1 MKNIAEFK
9 GAEKLASKLLE
20 IFSNLAGNGKSF
32 DPMIEGIHQVV
43 VIKAEERLSAK
54 GKEMKEIKVRSTNDG
69 RDATFYIMKFRKQ
82 DWKLWQDIAVGQQ
95 LMITLKYNNGFPNVT
110 INQKGAVIDVLPE
123 KPNKAL
129 TNQTIYIYDIEIFK
143 KDSLYVFRD
152 YFTKEWTVIHNDLD
166 ALRKFYLANRDSL
179 FIGYNSHS
187 YDSNVMRAHMQGKNP
202 YHVSKAI
209 IESDDRGLV
218 YKMFDTK
225 KTPLFGMDLYQ
236 DNRGFSLKEHS
247 AFLGINI
254 KETEVDFDIDRPLFN
269 WQTIIRENN
278 LSYNMDDLDIEQL
291 AKELSNITSVPES
304 EIVKLI
310 LGNGLVEENTLNELY
325 CKNDVLATELR
336 FEQNIGMLV
345 AKATIA
351 LYFGLDK
358 TALSMTNANLT
369 AELLGAVKQEERGDE
384 LDGYELPEG
393 FEIESDE
400 IKKAYMSGE
409 FEQNEK
415 GNASIALEVNRRD
428 VTEVL
433 GVGGIHGA
441 KESFIYVG
449 DFNARDVGS
458 LYPNTMTLFNY
469 ESRNIPEDKKH
480 VFQML
485 LDERMKAKYSDKE
498 TIDVRGVEIPTK
510 LLINGFKL
518 PLNTTYGAMGAEFNK
533 LYDPRMRLMVCI
545 TGQMALFDLLEKIE
559 PHATIIQS
567 NTDAHYYIPFSAEDA
582 KKIDELAKDWEKRT
596 GYTLDNDPF
605 KAIFQKD
612 VNNYLAVTSD
622 GKVKI
627 KGAIGLQDGLKNSKA
642 VVSNAFIN
650 YVVGG
655 KDYKEFINE
664 CTDLRQFQIIAKT
677 GWTFD
682 DTIVRDA
689 AANEHKA
696 QKVNRV
702 FAIKEPS
709 NAVEIF
715 KVKRGSIMDEEGTTI
730 VGNDSYTKG
739 VPNAPEYYMID
750 NEAIGEGTITLDNLD
765 KDYYINQVEDLLV
778 MWFGTN
784 WKERIENAHNQ
795 MEIFPEVK
803 NYID

>member
-43 VIKAEERLSAK
+43 VFIAEERLSAK

-82 DWKLWQDIAVGQQ
+82 DWKIWQDIVVGQQ

-129 TNQTIYIYDIEIFK
+129 TNQTIYIYDIEVFK
-143 KDSLYVFRD
+143 KDNLYVFRD

-166 ALRKFYLANRDSL
+166 SLRKFYLANRDSL

-218 YKMFDTK
+218 YTMFDTK

-254 KETEVDFDIDRPLFN
+254 KETEVDFDIE
-269 WQTIIRENN
+269 RE
-278 LSYNMDDLDIEQL
+278 LTEEEQ
-291 AKELSNITSVPES
+291 
-304 EIVKLI
+304 
-310 LGNGLVEENTLNELY
+310 TLNEIY

-384 LDGYELPEG
+384 LDKYELPEG

-400 IKKAYMSGE
+400 IKKAFMSGE

-498 TIDVRGVEIPTK
+498 TIDVRGVKIPTK

-518 PLNTTYGAMGAEFNK
+518 PLNTTYGAMGATFNK
-533 LYDPRMRLMVCI
+533 LYDPRMRLLVCI

-567 NTDAHYYIPFSAEDA
+567 NTDAHYYIPFSDEDA

-612 VNNYLAVTSD
+612 VNNYLAVTAD
-622 GKVKI
+622 GKVKF
-627 KGAIGLQDGLKNSKA
+627 KGAIGLTNGLKVSKA

-664 CTDLRQFQIIAKT
+664 CEDLRQFQIISKT

-682 DTIVRDA
+682 DTVVRDA
-689 AANEHKA
+689 DGNEHKA

-702 FAIKEPS
+702 FAIKDPS

-730 VGNDSYTKG
+730 VGDDSYTKG

-750 NEAIGEGTITLDNLD
+750 NDAIGEGTITLDKLD

-784 WKERIENAHNQ
+784 WKERIENAHSQ
-795 MEIFPEVK
+795 MEEFPEVK

>member
-69 RDATFYIMKFRKQ
+69 RDTTFYIMKFRKQ
-82 DWKLWQDIAVGQQ
+82 DWKIWQDIVAGQQ
-95 LMITLKYNNGFPNVT
+95 LMITLKYSNGFPNVT

-129 TNQTIYIYDIEIFK
+129 TNQTIYIYDIEVFK
-143 KDSLYVFRD
+143 KDNLYVFRD

-166 ALRKFYLANRDSL
+166 SLRKFYLANRDSL

-254 KETEVDFDIDRPLFN
+254 KETEVDFDME
-269 WQTIIRENN
+269 RE
-278 LSYNMDDLDIEQL
+278 LTEEEQ
-291 AKELSNITSVPES
+291 
-304 EIVKLI
+304 
-310 LGNGLVEENTLNELY
+310 TLNEIY

-384 LDGYELPEG
+384 LDKYELPEG

-400 IKKAYMSGE
+400 IKQAFMSGE

-441 KESFIYVG
+441 KESFIHVG

-498 TIDVRGVEIPTK
+498 TINVGGVEIPTK

-518 PLNTTYGAMGAEFNK
+518 PLNTTYGAMGAAFNK
-533 LYDPRMRLMVCI
+533 LYDPRMRLLVCI

-567 NTDAHYYIPFSAEDA
+567 NTDAHYYIPFSDEDA

-612 VNNYLAVTSD
+612 VNNYLAVTAT
-622 GKVKI
+622 GKVKF
-627 KGAIGLQDGLKNSKA
+627 KGAIGLTNGLKVSKA

-664 CTDLRQFQIIAKT
+664 CEDLRQFQIISKT

-682 DTIVRDA
+682 ETVVRDA
-689 AANEHKA
+689 DGNEHKA

-702 FAIKEPS
+702 FAIKDPS

-730 VGNDSYTKG
+730 VGDDSYTKG

-750 NEAIGEGTITLDNLD
+750 NDAIGEGTITLDKLD

-784 WKERIENAHNQ
+784 WKERIENAHSQ
-795 MEIFPEVK
+795 MEEFPEVK

>member
-20 IFSNLAGNGKSF
+20 IFAALAGNGKSF
-32 DPMIEGIHQVV
+32 DPMIEGVHQVV

-82 DWKLWQDIAVGQQ
+82 DWKTWEDIQVGQQ

-110 INQKGAVIDVLPE
+110 INQKGAIANITD
-123 KPNKAL
+123 KPSQAL
-129 TNQTIYIYDIEIFK
+129 TNQTIYIYDIEVFK
-143 KDSLYVFRD
+143 KDNLFVFRN

-187 YDSNVMRAHMQGKNP
+187 YDANVMRAYLQGKNP

-247 AFLGINI
+247 AFMGINI
-254 KETEVDFDIDRPLFN
+254 KETDVDFDLDREL
-269 WQTIIRENN
+269 TEE
-278 LSYNMDDLDIEQL
+278 EQ
-291 AKELSNITSVPES
+291 V
-304 EIVKLI
+304 
-310 LGNGLVEENTLNELY
+310 LNELY
-325 CKNDVLATELR
+325 CKNDVLATEKR

-345 AKATIA
+345 AKAAIA

-358 TALSMTNANLT
+358 MALSMTNANLT
-369 AELLGAVKQEERGDE
+369 AELLGAEKTPDRGDE
-384 LDGYELPEG
+384 LDKYELPEG
-393 FEIESDE
+393 FEIESENILNAFMKD
-400 IKKAYMSGE
+400 E
-409 FEQNEK
+409 FEANDK
-415 GNASIALEVNRRD
+415 GHASISLDVPRRD

-441 KESFIYVG
+441 KESFIHVG
-449 DFNARDVGS
+449 KFHARDVGS
-458 LYPNTMTLFNY
+458 LYPNTMVLFDY
-469 ESRNIPEDKKH
+469 LSRNIPEDKRH
-480 VFQML
+480 IYQML
-485 LDERMKAKYSDKE
+485 LDERMEAKYSNKE
-498 TIDVRGVEIPTK
+498 FTEIKGVKIPTK
-510 LLINGFKL
+510 LLINGYKL
-518 PLNTTYGAMGAEFNK
+518 PLNTKYGAMGAEFNK
-533 LYDPRMRLMVCI
+533 LYDPRMRLLVCI
-545 TGQMALFDLLEKIE
+545 TGQMAMWDLLEKIE
-559 PHATIIQS
+559 DHATIIQS
-567 NTDAHYYIPFSAEDA
+567 NTDAHYYIPFSEEDE
-582 KKIDELAKDWEKRT
+582 KEIDDIAKDWEERT
-596 GYTLDNDPF
+596 GYTLDDDPF

-622 GKVKI
+622 GKVKF
-627 KGAIGLQDGLKNSKA
+627 KGAIGLTNGLKVSKA
-642 VVSNAFIN
+642 IVSNAFIN
-650 YVVGG
+650 YVVSG

-664 CTDLRQFQIIAKT
+664 CDELRQFQMITKT
-677 GWTFD
+677 GYTFD
-682 DTIVRDA
+682 NTVVRDMNG
-689 AANEHKA
+689 NETKA

-702 FAIKEPS
+702 FAIKDS
-709 NAVEIF
+709 YKAVEIF
-715 KVKRGSIMDEEGTTI
+715 KVKRGSIIEEEGTTI
-730 VGNDSYTKG
+730 VGDDSYTKG
-739 VPNAPEYYMID
+739 LPNAPEYYAID
-750 NEAIGEGTITLDNLD
+750 NEAIGEGWITIDDID
-765 KDYYINQVEDLLV
+765 KEYYINQVEDLLV

-784 WKERIENAHNQ
+784 WKERIEQAHSQ
-795 MEIFPEVK
+795 MTEFPEVK

>member
-20 IFSNLAGNGKSF
+20 IFAALAGNGKSF
-32 DPMIEGIHQVV
+32 DPMIEGVHQVV

-82 DWKLWQDIAVGQQ
+82 DWKTWEDIQVGQQ

-110 INQKGAVIDVLPE
+110 INQKGAIANITD
-123 KPNKAL
+123 KPSQAL
-129 TNQTIYIYDIEIFK
+129 TNQTIYIYDIEVFK
-143 KDSLYVFRD
+143 KDNLFVFRN

-187 YDSNVMRAHMQGKNP
+187 YDANVMRAYLQGKNP

-247 AFLGINI
+247 AFMGINI
-254 KETEVDFDIDRPLFN
+254 KETDVDFDLDREL
-269 WQTIIRENN
+269 TEE
-278 LSYNMDDLDIEQL
+278 EQ
-291 AKELSNITSVPES
+291 V
-304 EIVKLI
+304 
-310 LGNGLVEENTLNELY
+310 LNELY
-325 CKNDVLATELR
+325 CKNDVLATEKR

-345 AKATIA
+345 AKAAIA

-358 TALSMTNANLT
+358 MALSMTNANLT
-369 AELLGAVKQEERGDE
+369 AELLGAEKTPDRGDE
-384 LDGYELPEG
+384 LDKYELPEG
-393 FEIESDE
+393 FEIESETIREAFMTD
-400 IKKAYMSGE
+400 E
-409 FEQNEK
+409 FEANDK
-415 GNASIALEVNRRD
+415 GHASISLDVPRRD

-441 KESFIYVG
+441 KESFIHVG
-449 DFNARDVGS
+449 KFHARDVGS
-458 LYPNTMTLFNY
+458 LYPNTMVLFDY
-469 ESRNIPEDKKH
+469 LSRNIPEDKRH
-480 VFQML
+480 IYQML
-485 LDERMKAKYSDKE
+485 LDERMEAKYSNKE
-498 TIDVRGVEIPTK
+498 FTEIKGVKIPTK
-510 LLINGFKL
+510 LLINGYKL
-518 PLNTTYGAMGAEFNK
+518 PLNTKYGAMGAEFNK
-533 LYDPRMRLMVCI
+533 LYDPRMRLLVCI
-545 TGQMALFDLLEKIE
+545 TGQMAMWDLLEKIE
-559 PHATIIQS
+559 DHATIIQS
-567 NTDAHYYIPFSAEDA
+567 NTDAHYYIPFSEEDEKA
-582 KKIDELAKDWEKRT
+582 IDEIANDWMKRT
-596 GYTLDNDPF
+596 GYTLDDDPF

-622 GKVKI
+622 GKVKF
-627 KGAIGLQDGLKNSKA
+627 KGAIGLTNGLKVSKA
-642 VVSNAFIN
+642 IVSNAFIN
-650 YVVGG
+650 YVVSG

-664 CTDLRQFQIIAKT
+664 CNEIRQFQMITKT

-682 DTIVRDA
+682 DTVVRDMNG
-689 AANEHKA
+689 NETKA

-702 FAIKEPS
+702 FAIKDS
-709 NAVEIF
+709 YKAVEIF
-715 KVKRGSIMDEEGTTI
+715 KVKRGSIIEEEGTTI
-730 VGNDSYTKG
+730 VGDDSYTKG
-739 VPNAPEYYMID
+739 LPNAPEYYAID
-750 NEAIGEGTITLDNLD
+750 NEAIGEGWITIDDID
-765 KDYYINQVEDLLV
+765 KEYYINQVEDLLV

-784 WKERIENAHNQ
+784 WKERIEQAHSQ
-795 MEIFPEVK
+795 MTEFPEVK

>member
-20 IFSNLAGNGKSF
+20 IFAALAGNGKSF
-32 DPMIEGIHQVV
+32 DPMIEGVHQVV

-69 RDATFYIMKFRKQ
+69 RDSTFYIMKFRKQ
-82 DWKLWQDIAVGQQ
+82 DWKTWEDIQVGQQ

-110 INQKGAVIDVLPE
+110 INQKGAIANITD
-123 KPNKAL
+123 KPNQAL
-129 TNQTIYIYDIEIFK
+129 TNQTIYIYDIEVFK
-143 KDSLYVFRD
+143 KDNLFVFRN

-187 YDSNVMRAHMQGKNP
+187 YDSNVMRAYLQGKNP

-247 AFLGINI
+247 AFMGINI
-254 KETEVDFDIDRPLFN
+254 KETDVDFDLDREL
-269 WQTIIRENN
+269 TEE
-278 LSYNMDDLDIEQL
+278 EQ
-291 AKELSNITSVPES
+291 V
-304 EIVKLI
+304 
-310 LGNGLVEENTLNELY
+310 LNELY
-325 CKNDVLATELR
+325 CKNDVLATEKR

-345 AKATIA
+345 AKAAIA

-358 TALSMTNANLT
+358 MALSMTNANLT
-369 AELLGAVKQEERGDE
+369 AELLGAEKTPDRGDE
-384 LDGYELPEG
+384 LDKYELPEG
-393 FEIESDE
+393 FKIESETIVNAFMKD
-400 IKKAYMSGE
+400 E
-409 FEQNEK
+409 FEANDK
-415 GNASIALEVNRRD
+415 GHASISLDVPRRD

-441 KESFIYVG
+441 KESFIHVG
-449 DFNARDVGS
+449 KFHARDVGS
-458 LYPNTMTLFNY
+458 LYPNTMVLFDY
-469 ESRNIPEDKKH
+469 LSRNIPEDKRH
-480 VFQML
+480 IYQML
-485 LDERMKAKYSDKE
+485 LDERMEAKYSNKE
-498 TIDVRGVEIPTK
+498 FTEIKGVKIPTK
-510 LLINGFKL
+510 LLINGYKL
-518 PLNTTYGAMGAEFNK
+518 PLNTKYGAMGAEFNK
-533 LYDPRMRLMVCI
+533 LYDPRMRLLVCI
-545 TGQMALFDLLEKIE
+545 TGQMAMWDLLEKIE
-559 PHATIIQS
+559 NHATIIQS
-567 NTDAHYYIPFSAEDA
+567 NTDAHYYIPFSEEDEKA
-582 KKIDELAKDWEKRT
+582 IDEIANDWMERT
-596 GYTLDNDPF
+596 GYTLDDDPF

-622 GKVKI
+622 GKVKF
-627 KGAIGLQDGLKNSKA
+627 KGAIGLTNGLKVSKA
-642 VVSNAFIN
+642 IVSNAFIN
-650 YVVGG
+650 YVVSG

-664 CTDLRQFQIIAKT
+664 CEELRQFQMITKT

-682 DTIVRDA
+682 DTVVRDMNG
-689 AANEHKA
+689 NETKA

-702 FAIKEPS
+702 FAIKDS
-709 NAVEIF
+709 NKAVAIF
-715 KVKRGSIMDEEGTTI
+715 KVKRGSIIEEEGTTI
-730 VGNDSYTKG
+730 VGDDSYTKG
-739 VPNAPEYYMID
+739 LANAPDHYAID
-750 NEAIGEGTITLDNLD
+750 NEAIGEGWITLDDID

-784 WKERIENAHNQ
+784 WKERIEQAHSQ
-795 MEIFPEVK
+795 MTEFPEVK

>member
-82 DWKLWQDIAVGQQ
+82 DWKIWQDIVVGQQ

-110 INQKGAVIDVLPE
+110 INQKGAVIDILPK

-129 TNQTIYIYDIEIFK
+129 TNQTIYIYDIEVFK
-143 KDSLYVFRD
+143 KDNLYVFRD

-254 KETEVDFDIDRPLFN
+254 KETEVDFDIE
-269 WQTIIRENN
+269 RE
-278 LSYNMDDLDIEQL
+278 LTE
-291 AKELSNITSVPES
+291 EES
-304 EIVKLI
+304 I
-310 LGNGLVEENTLNELY
+310 LNEMY

-384 LDGYELPEG
+384 LDKYELPAG

-485 LDERMKAKYSDKE
+485 LDERMKAKYSDKK
-498 TIDVRGVEIPTK
+498 TIDVRCVEIPTK

-533 LYDPRMRLMVCI
+533 LYDPRMRLLVCI

-567 NTDAHYYIPFSAEDA
+567 NTDAHYYIPFSDEDA

-612 VNNYLAVTSD
+612 VNNYLAISSD
-622 GKVKI
+622 NKVKI
-627 KGAIGLQDGLKNSKA
+627 KGGIGLQDGLKNSKA

-664 CTDLRQFQIIAKT
+664 CEELRQFQIIAKT
-677 GWTFD
+677 GWTYD
-682 DTIVRDA
+682 ETVVRDTYG
-689 AANEHKA
+689 NEHKA

-702 FAIKEPS
+702 FAIKDPS

-750 NEAIGEGTITLDNLD
+750 NEAIGEGWITLDDID
-765 KDYYINQVEDLLV
+765 KEYYVNQVEDLLV

-784 WKERIENAHNQ
+784 WKERIEQAHSQ
-795 MEIFPEVK
+795 MDEFPEVK

>member
-1 MKNIAEFK
+1 MKNQASFPQAKE
-9 GAEKLASKLLE
+9 LAYKLLE
-20 IFSNLAGNGKSF
+20 VFSNLAGNSKSF
-32 DPMIEGIHQVV
+32 DPMIEGVHEVV
-43 VIKAEERLSAK
+43 VTKAVERLSAK
-54 GKEMKEIKVRSTNDG
+54 GKEMKEINFRSLKDG
-69 RDATFYIMKFRKQ
+69 RDGKLYVMKFRKA
-82 DWKLWQDIAVGQQ
+82 DWKKWENVELGAHLIIDYKLV
-95 LMITLKYNNGFPNVT
+95 NGFANVNILEELGKT
-110 INQKGAVIDVLPE
+110 DIIS
-123 KPNKAL
+123 KPNEAL
-129 TNQTIYIYDIEIFK
+129 TNQTIYIYDIEVFK
-143 KDSLYVFRD
+143 KDELFVFRD
-152 YFTKEWTVIHNDLD
+152 YFTKEWTVINNDLE

-179 FIGYNSHS
+179 FVGYNSAS
-187 YDSNVMRAHMQGKNP
+187 YDDNVLRATLQGKSS
-202 YHVSKAI
+202 YHVSKTVI
-209 IESDDRGLV
+209 SSDDRSAV
-218 YKMFDTK
+218 YKLYNMN

-247 AFLGINI
+247 AFLGLNI
-254 KETEVDFDIDRPLFN
+254 KETEVDFDME
-269 WQTIIRENN
+269 RE
-278 LSYNMDDLDIEQL
+278 LTE
-291 AKELSNITSVPES
+291 EESV
-304 EIVKLI
+304 
-310 LGNGLVEENTLNELY
+310 LNELY

-336 FEQNIGMLV
+336 FEQNLGMLV

-369 AELLGAVKQEERGDE
+369 AELLGAQKHENRNDE
-384 LDGYELPEG
+384 LEPYELPNG

-400 IKKAYMSGE
+400 IKATFMTGK
-409 FEQNEK
+409 FEPNEK

-433 GVGGIHGA
+433 GVGGIHAA
-441 KESFIYVG
+441 KESFIYIG

-458 LYPNTMTLFNY
+458 LYPNTMVLFNY
-469 ESRNIPEDKKH
+469 ESRNIPKDKQH

-498 TIDVRGVEIPTK
+498 TINVDGVEVPTK

-518 PLNTTYGAMGAEFNK
+518 PLNTTYGAMGAEFNR
-533 LYDPRMRLMVCI
+533 LYDPRMRLLVCI
-545 TGQMALFDLLEKIE
+545 TGQMAMFDLLEKIE

-567 NTDAHYYIPFSAEDA
+567 NTDAHYYIPFSDEDA
-582 KKIDELAKDWEKRT
+582 KAIDEIAKDWEQRT

-612 VNNYLAVTSD
+612 VNNYLAVTAS
-622 GKVKI
+622 GKVKF
-627 KGAIGLQDGLKNSKA
+627 KGAIGLTNGLKISKA

-655 KDYKEFINE
+655 KDYKDFINE
-664 CTDLRQFQIIAKT
+664 CEDLRQFQIISKT
-677 GWTFD
+677 GWTYD
-682 DTIVRDA
+682 DTVTRDSEG
-689 AANEHKA
+689 NERKA

-702 FAIKEPS
+702 FAIKNPAD
-709 NAVEIF
+709 AVEIF
-715 KVKRGSIMDEEGTTI
+715 KVKRGAIMEEEGTTI
-730 VGNDSYTKG
+730 VGDDSYTKG

-750 NEAIGEGTITLDNLD
+750 NSAIGEGVITLDKLD
-765 KDYYINQVEDLLV
+765 KEYYINQVEDLLV

-795 MEIFPEVK
+795 MESFAEVK